1 MLKKF
6 ESNDLFV
13 NRIKTYP
20 KVRVF
25 TYSGSMYYN
34 NSAVP
39 DDGVKL
45 FDFLMEPQAP
55 ESPIVS
61 VTTIATEDGQ
71 FLLTENSEFILVE

>member
-6 ESNDLFV
+6 ENSDLFV

-34 NSAVP
+34 NSSISE
-39 DDGVKL
+39 DGVKL
-45 FDFLMEPQAP
+45 YNFLMEPVATVP
-55 ESPIVS
+55 DTP
-61 VTTIATEDGQ
+61 VTISTEDGQ
-71 FLLTENSEFILVE
+71 FLLTEDGTFIIIE

>member
-34 NSAVP
+34 NGAVP

-55 ESPIVS
+55 ESPIVP